1 MSPTAHQSPRVHFFI
16 RAHPC
21 SSVDA
26 LFPSTE
32 IGVQPLQ
39 QGGEVARR
47 GDAVDGP
54 VRSHDD
60 RLVGEQETGRGTGGI
75 RNRHNL
81 GADALQQRKGS
92 VIEVRLR
99 EMNQLVD
106 ALDPAPFCE
115 KDLDR
120 RAEDFIVESARELP
134 RTGELSLVVF
144 LDGPTDT
151 ADDRIVGEA
160 IRAHFARRSNLL
172 RRELRQLLRRGLI
185 SLGIGVAFLA
195 TFFLMAQL
203 ISRLLGESHWATL
216 FRAGLLIV
224 GWVAITI
231 CIFNYICNTIVITVC
246 IACIRN
252 TITIRIF
259 CWRFKCI
266 TGTIITCIRN
276 TIAIGINTVVT

>member
-1 MSPTAHQSPRVHFFI
+1 MQHSPR
-16 RAHPC
+16 
-21 SSVDA
+21 DA
-26 LFPSTE
+26 TE
-32 IGVQPLQ
+32 HMFGDRTPL
-39 QGGEVARR
+39 V
-47 GDAVDGP
+47 
-54 VRSHDD
+54 
-60 RLVGEQETGRGTGGI
+60 
-75 RNRHNL
+75 
-81 GADALQQRKGS
+81 GS

-134 RTGELSLVVF
+134 RTGVLSLVVF

-216 FRAGLLIV
+216 FREGLLIV
-224 GWVAITI
+224 GWVAMWRPLEIFLYDWWPILGEQRLSDRLRTI
-231 CIFNYICNTIVITVC
+231 PVRVLSSCRSELAGGQSRQSASED
-246 IACIRN
+246 IALARWEGEGG
-252 TITIRIF
+252 RLPMAE
-259 CWRFKCI
+259 RAPDQ
-266 TGTIITCIRN
+266 GLQS
-276 TIAIGINTVVT
+276 